1 MLPADQTILTLFE
14 EGLTPFELKLF
25 ATQVAESKK
34 AQVTALLAPAAA
46 ADGTVVY
53 NYVIAWDDARL
64 REASKTLN
72 QRLNGRGG
80 GKDMVQGS
88 FKADRAEIETAIAE
102 VFGAFI
108 Q

>member
-1 MLPADQTILTLFE
+1 MSLFE
-14 EGLTPFELKLF
+14 EGLTPFELKVF

-34 AQVTALLAPAAA
+34 GAVTALFAPAVSS
-46 ADGTVVY
+46 DGASVY

-64 REASKTLN
+64 RDASKTLN

-88 FKADRAEIETAIAE
+88 FKATRADIETIVTE
-102 VFGAFI
+102 VFSEYLN
-108 Q
+108 